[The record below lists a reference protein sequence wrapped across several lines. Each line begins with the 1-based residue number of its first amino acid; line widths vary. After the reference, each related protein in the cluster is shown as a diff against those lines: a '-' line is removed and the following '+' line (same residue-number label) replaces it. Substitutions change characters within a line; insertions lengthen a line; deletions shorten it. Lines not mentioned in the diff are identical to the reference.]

1 MEVTLGTRWRGLGA
15 ILATIIIAAACG
27 SSPTAAPESISS
39 SAPSSSMPATATT
52 TTSAPTSASVVTTTT
67 TSTTMTT
74 STTTTTVGGGIATT
88 TTSAALS
95 RCDGLSGEL
104 EIQVLV
110 GPAEAVGLEPVAVG
124 SLPFTVV
131 AGDGVYLVQGGGDVS
146 YDAVLEQRWGTY
158 SVSLD
163 MAGTVDGECS
173 GEDGS
178 EILNLAVQMS
188 GEQTVEVRAEG
199 FQGDYPWSG
208 THELD
213 VSFPIEEGATTS
225 GEGWAFVLHLSS

>member
-1 MEVTLGTRWRGLGA
+1 VEVTLGTRWRGLGA

-67 TSTTMTT
+67 TSTT
-74 STTTTTVGGGIATT
+74 TTTVGGGIATT
-88 TTSAALS
+88 TTSPALS

-131 AGDGVYLVQGGGDVS
+131 SGDGVYLVQGGGDVS

-188 GEQTVEVRAEG
+188 GEQMVEVRAEG

-213 VSFPIEEGATTS
+213 VSFPIEEGATAS